1 MSDAPPTALEK
12 PKDRFIRTPDRTHNR
27 IRSPRLAASGPQNKV
42 GKGSR
47 QNRSVTSGKGLAL
60 RVGYRGPCSDVRA
73 EQKLLD
79 AYWWIVDSR
88 MARIAGQGTPLGA
101 FPVQ

>member
-1 MSDAPPTALEK
+1 MLPVVLEK
-12 PKDRFIRTPDRTHNR
+12 PKEIFIHSPGRAHNR
-27 IRSPRLAASGPQNKV
+27 IRSPRLAASGLLNKV

-60 RVGYRGPCSDVRA
+60 RVGYGGPCADVQA

-79 AYWWIVDSR
+79 AS
-88 MARIAGQGTPLGA
+88 GG
-101 FPVQ
+101 